1 MATTSSGA
9 TGAPGASP
17 VSVNYTTANVTAG
30 GNGSDYTGVSG
41 TLNFAT
47 GETLKVVRVFLADDV
62 SVEALETFRW
72 HRHATVDKETYQ
84 ALNQQHR
91 LIADV
96 VCFPGCHINH
106 LTPRTLDI
114 DRVQSLMAEYGIEP
128 KAVIEGPPRRAV
140 PLLLRQHCSPP
151 DMSASAV
158 CSPRASCPRP
168 ACAPA
173 QAWRSPR

>member
-1 MATTSSGA
+1 MNRGGLT
-9 TGAPGASP
+9 APQAHE
-17 VSVNYTTANVTAG
+17 
-30 GNGSDYTGVSG
+30 
-41 TLNFAT
+41 F
-47 GETLKVVRVFLADDV
+47 VR
-62 SVEALETFRW
+62 EALETFRW

-128 KAVIEGPPRRAV
+128 KAVIEGPSAPRRTAV
-140 PLLLRQHCSPP
+140 T
-151 DMSASAV
+151 ASD
-158 CSPRASCPRP
+158 
-168 ACAPA
+168 
-173 QAWRSPR
+173 QL